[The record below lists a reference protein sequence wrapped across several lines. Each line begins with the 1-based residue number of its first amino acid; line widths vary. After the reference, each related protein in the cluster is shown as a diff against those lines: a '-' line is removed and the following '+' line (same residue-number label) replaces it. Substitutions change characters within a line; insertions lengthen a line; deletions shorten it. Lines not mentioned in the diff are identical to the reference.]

1 MKNNY
6 SNATKKMNQDTA
18 INPSIKINLL
28 PIWDIICSVMLLLHE
43 GDIKVSFLVT
53 E

>member
-1 MKNNY
+1 MKNKN
-6 SNATKKMNQDTA
+6 SNATQKTNLDTA